1 MRGNFVLASVVA
13 LACAAGGA
21 PLPAFAEGGAAL
33 AGAAAYGDWRS
44 DAPGVRRKLTP
55 ADMPAPMASKPSAN
69 YSQLVARP
77 AGASPKVPPGFS
89 VALFAKGLNE
99 PRVVRVAPNG
109 DIFVAESAAGR
120 VRVLRAD
127 ASGSAPAK
135 SEIFASGLDR
145 PFGVAFYPPGPNP
158 AYVYVATTAQVVR
171 YPYRSGALNP
181 SGPPETVVPSLP
193 SGRGHWTRDIAF
205 SADGETMFVSVGS
218 GSNIGQEMRP
228 IYGAELASFEETH
241 ALGAAWGPEEN
252 RADVL
257 AFDPDGRNQRVFAA
271 GIRNCSGLTVQPENG
286 ALWCAVNER
295 DAMGDDLPP
304 DFATRVRQGA
314 FYGWPW
320 YYIGANEDPRRKGER
335 PDLAG
340 KVAVPDVLIQPHSA
354 PLGITFY
361 EAAQFPADYKGD
373 AFVALHGSWNRAKR
387 TGYKVVRLLFKNGEP
402 TGEYEDFLVG
412 FVADDE
418 NVWGRPVDVAVA
430 RDGALLVTDD
440 DGGAIWRVV
449 YKRP

>member
-1 MRGNFVLASVVA
+1 V
-13 LACAAGGA
+13 
-21 PLPAFAEGGAAL
+21 
-33 AGAAAYGDWRS
+33 
-44 DAPGVRRKLTP
+44 
-55 ADMPAPMASKPSAN
+55 
-69 YSQLVARP
+69 VARP

-127 ASGSAPAK
+127 PSGATPAK
-135 SEIFASGLDR
+135 SEIFAAGLDR

-158 AYVYVATTAQVVR
+158 AYVYVASPTQVVR
-171 YPYRSGALNP
+171 FPYRGGDLKA
-181 SGPPETVVPSLP
+181 SGPPETVAPSLP
-193 SGRGHWTRDIAF
+193 GGGAHWTRDIVF
-205 SADGETMFVSVGS
+205 SPDGETMFVSVGS
-218 GSNIGQEMRP
+218 GSNIAQGMRP
-228 IYGAELASFEETH
+228 LYGGELASFAATH

-257 AFDPDGRNQRVFAA
+257 AFDPDGRNERVFAA
-271 GIRNCSGLTVQPENG
+271 GIRNCSGLTVQPETA
-286 ALWCAVNER
+286 ALWCAANER
-295 DAMGDDLPP
+295 DMLGDDLPP
-304 DFATRVRQGA
+304 DFATRVTEGA

-320 YYIGANEDPRRKGER
+320 YYIGAHADPRRKDER
-335 PDLAG
+335 PDLASRIT
-340 KVAVPDVLIQPHSA
+340 VPDVLLQPHSA

-373 AFVALHGSWNRAKR
+373 AFVALHGSWNRARR
-387 TGYKVVRLLFKNGEP
+387 TGYKVVRLLFKDGEP

-412 FVADDE
+412 FVVDDE
-418 NVWGRPVDVAVA
+418 SVWGRPVDVAVA

-440 DGGAIWRVV
+440 GGGAIWRVV
-449 YKRP
+449 YKGP